1 MSDIFL
7 NLFNLSIIASWL
19 VLAVI
24 VARMLLKKAPKYIR
38 CILWGLVGLRLV
50 FPFSI
55 ESVFSLIPSAKVI
68 ESEMLYDKTPTI
80 HSGVNALDTVT
91 NGFIGNSLS
100 PNPGDSVNPLQIV
113 TFIASNLWV
122 TGMIVM
128 LLYCIISYVV
138 VKRKV
143 YDAIKLEGN
152 VYECD
157 KIATP
162 FVLGVIKP
170 RVYIPY
176 HMDKDSRKYVI
187 THEKAHIKRGDH
199 ITKIVG
205 FILLTV
211 YWFNPFIWIA
221 YGLLCKDIE
230 LSCDEKVMK
239 NIGEDKKKQYSKV
252 LLEYSVSKKVINA
265 CPLAFG
271 QVAVKQRIKNVLNY
285 KKPAFWIV
293 ILSVIVC
300 IVVAVCFMTSPKE
313 SANET
318 LEDSNKMATNG
329 LLSEIVEDT
338 DKENI
343 EDIPEDAT
351 TTTFD
356 EMTILLEEEDIY
368 SVKMTNGNTGEE
380 TSRLMSDTS
389 MQDILTLYYELEL
402 FEPYEE
408 EKEERRVGYPYC
420 LRFYDVDGNLLQS
433 VIPYKDSVQIDGV
446 RYNCDNK
453 TNMEML
459 TYLDLV
465 FSDTESTE
473 GIFVNLVEYD
483 ENGATLEIINNTDYQ
498 VTYTEYFNLLMQN
511 KDGKYLPMDTISD
524 NVLFH
529 DVAYVVD
536 VGKIIHY
543 EIDWQWLY
551 GSLGEGKYIL
561 TIEIYMD
568 KETEP
573 YDSYNNYLYECEF
586 ELS

>member
-68 ESEMLYDKTPTI
+68 EPEMLYDKTPTI

-100 PNPGDSVNPLQIV
+100 PNHGDSVNPLQIV

-536 VGKIIHY
+536 AGKIIHY

-568 KETEP
+568 KETES